1 MKKSLLLTFTLTFC
15 ILTAGAKVPKYVFYF
30 IGDGMGTNE
39 VLATQMYLADIEGTI
54 GYKPLCFAQFP
65 YTGMAFTYA
74 ANTFITDS
82 AAAGTALSTGKKTN
96 SGVLGIDRKSV
107 V

>member
-39 VLATQMYLADIEGTI
+39 VLAQE
-54 GYKPLCFAQFP
+54 
-65 YTGMAFTYA
+65 
-74 ANTFITDS
+74 
-82 AAAGTALSTGKKTN
+82 
-96 SGVLGIDRKSV
+96 VLHSFRQLP
-107 V
+107 